1 MKKINKKIKKIL
13 YVRSGPYQVNPD
25 AYNLQELGLA
35 SAFANNGIQC
45 DVLYYHKKKNFN
57 QTITKNN
64 HRINILWRKGI
75 RLLRSGVYPQILRR
89 ELLSSY
95 DAVIVS
101 EYSQIMAVLVSFL
114 HPNVYIYNGPYY
126 NLFKIP
132 FLEKV
137 YDFLFVKL
145 LNKRIKKIFCKTE
158 MSKKY
163 LERKGFTNCFVTGVG
178 LDIDKFEADNE
189 IDELTSKVL
198 KIMEH
203 KKNIVYV
210 GSINKRKNVEV
221 ITKSFELLKKRHT
234 DMNNLQLIII
244 GKDENNYWKE
254 CKEYLSDETKK
265 YVHHIPH
272 INNSQLKNIYKK
284 TDIFILPSR
293 QEIFGMVLLEAM
305 YFSVATIA
313 SGSAGAK
320 TLIVD
325 GESGLIVPDF
335 DIKHWVEKMEFLLL
349 DDDRRMV
356 IGENAQKR
364 IETNFMWDKIVK
376 KMIKDFNNE

>member
-1 MKKINKKIKKIL
+1 MKKIL

-35 SAFANNGIQC
+35 SAFAKEEIQC

-57 QTITKNN
+57 QIITKNN
-64 HRINILWRKGI
+64 HRISILWRKGI

-89 ELLSSY
+89 DLLSAY
-95 DAVIVS
+95 DAIIVS
-101 EYSQIMAVLVSFL
+101 EYSQIMSVLLSFL

-126 NLFKIP
+126 NLFKLP

-145 LNKRIKKIFCKTE
+145 LNKRVKKIFCKTE

-163 LERKGFTNCFVTGVG
+163 LEEKGFTNCFVTGVG
-178 LDIDKFEADNE
+178 LDVEKFENDNE
-189 IDELTSKVL
+189 IDKLTSEVL
-198 KIMEH
+198 KIMEN
-203 KKNIVYV
+203 KRNIVYV
-210 GSINKRKNVEV
+210 GSINRRKNVEV
-221 ITKSFELLKKRHT
+221 ITKSFELLKKRNA
-234 DMNNLQLIII
+234 DMTNLQLIII

-254 CKEYLSDETKK
+254 CKKYLSEETQK
-265 YVHHIPH
+265 YVYHIPH
-272 INNSQLKNIYKK
+272 INNSQLKEIYKK
-284 TDIFILPSR
+284 TDIFTLPSR

-325 GESGLIVPDF
+325 GESGLIIPDF
-335 DIKHWVEKMEFLLL
+335 DIKHWVEKLEFLLF
-349 DDDRRMV
+349 DDDTRMV
-356 IGENAQKR
+356 IGENAKKR
-364 IETNFMWDKIVK
+364 IESSFMWDKIVK
-376 KMIKDFNNE
+376 KMIKEFDNE